1 MRENGPIIYE
11 KISTPKGCIAKIML
25 NRPDHGNRIDG
36 EMWHDFMEAVDMA
49 SVDRDV
55 RVVIFGG
62 VGDDFCCGF
71 DTGDPSVSLNANEDG
86 AVSFADRRENTW
98 EEVDTWLKIYNMR
111 KPTICMTQGTAL
123 GGGWLI
129 AMSCDCICSADN
141 AVFDNTEYAM
151 NMSYTLYLPWDAW
164 KLPMNIAKEKA
175 FTGYTIKIGRAHV

>member
-62 VGDDFCCGF
+62 VGDDFCCGL
-71 DTGDPSVSLNANEDG
+71 TPATPRSL
-86 AVSFADRRENTW
+86 
-98 EEVDTWLKIYNMR
+98 
-111 KPTICMTQGTAL
+111 
-123 GGGWLI
+123 
-129 AMSCDCICSADN
+129 
-141 AVFDNTEYAM
+141 
-151 NMSYTLYLPWDAW
+151 
-164 KLPMNIAKEKA
+164 
-175 FTGYTIKIGRAHV
+175 